1 MASAGDPP
9 REWTPVRLPLPR
21 LGFVLKPRAG
31 KAGPLARPVGP
42 RGKRDE
48 RGAGDWWG
56 EASE

>member
-1 MASAGDPP
+1 MA
-9 REWTPVRLPLPR
+9 LPLPR

-42 RGKRDE
+42 RGETDE